1 MDFFDD
7 FKDKV
12 NSAGKYVLPI
22 VLTLVFIAIGVLL
35 LGAVGSGL
43 WFCIC
48 WCLERTWKILL
59 VGLII
64 FLIFWFFN

>member
-48 WCLERTWKILL
+48 WCLERT
-59 VGLII
+59 
-64 FLIFWFFN
+64 